1 MHVCDMNRLLRYVTG
16 MAIMEC
22 HVVNTECSDVIL
34 PVKYDFGFYW
44 LFYRFLLGFFYC
56 QVVNCFCV

>member
-1 MHVCDMNRLLRYVTG
+1 MHVCDMNRLLRYVTD

-34 PVKYDFGFYW
+34 MEKYDFGF
-44 LFYRFLLGFFYC
+44 FTGFFAG
-56 QVVNCFCV
+56 FFTAKL